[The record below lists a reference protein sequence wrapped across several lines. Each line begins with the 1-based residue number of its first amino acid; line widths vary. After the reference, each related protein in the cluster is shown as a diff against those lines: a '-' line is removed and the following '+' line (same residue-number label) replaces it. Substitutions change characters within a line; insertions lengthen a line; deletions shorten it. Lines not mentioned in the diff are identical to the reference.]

1 MLLMLLIS
9 MLGLGAKRTYGST
22 LFRGLKLQKIPGNL
36 AQVTPRRQPPLDPE
50 DTPNAHAQRPVAKKN
65 TSGEHRIHTANQAA
79 RSPTMA
85 DQVRNHPPH
94 IHPQSRRKS
103 ERRRHGETE
112 KRRNGRTSA
121 PCLATKFEPTAPHHR
136 DHDRAHHP
144 TPQFVPVN
152 PKPFLTEL
160 TGKQVAVRLKWGME
174 YTGFLVS
181 TDAYMNL
188 QLANTKEFINGQMT
202 GELGE
207 VLIRC
212 NNVLFVRAAAE

>member
-36 AQVTPRRQPPLDPE
+36 AQVTPRKQPPLDPE

-112 KRRNGRTSA
+112 KRTNERTMPCHQIRTDGPSPPRPRPRPPPVTAVCPSQPQTIPHGTHRETGGRPTQVGHGVHRF
-121 PCLATKFEPTAPHHR
+121 PRLHRRLHEPPARQHKGIHQRTN
-136 DHDRAHHP
+136 DRRTRRGSHP
-144 TPQFVPVN
+144 V
-152 PKPFLTEL
+152 
-160 TGKQVAVRLKWGME
+160 
-174 YTGFLVS
+174 
-181 TDAYMNL
+181 
-188 QLANTKEFINGQMT
+188 
-202 GELGE
+202 
-207 VLIRC
+207 
-212 NNVLFVRAAAE
+212 